1 MLGVS
6 DLKKSFEG
14 YPGCSCVTN
23 IVRCVLDDVCD
34 FRTELFEDAET
45 VISSIVGDALILDVS
60 SNFEEIKGVLSR
72 S

>member
-45 VISSIVGDALILDVS
+45 VI
-60 SNFEEIKGVLSR
+60 
-72 S
+72 